1 METITSILLGI
12 GLSAATG
19 FRIFVPFLVA
29 SIASITGYLP
39 LSSSFEWIGTYPAL
53 IAFGVATV
61 LEIGAYYIPWF
72 DNLLD
77 TIATPAAFIAGAILM
92 VAVVSGLP
100 PLAKWALAIIAG
112 SGAAGIVQT
121 GTTVTR
127 AASSTTTGGLAN
139 PVVSTVEAG
148 TSFGLSLLAILL
160 PVVAGL
166 ITIVLIF
173 WLSSK
178 VVKKLKRKNFQ
189 P

>member
-1 METITSILLGI
+1 METITSVLLGV

-19 FRIFVPFLVA
+19 FRIFIPFLVA
-29 SIASITGYLP
+29 SVAAITGYLP

-53 IAFGVATV
+53 IAFGVATIF
-61 LEIGAYYIPWF
+61 EIAAYYIPWF

-77 TIATPAAFIAGAILM
+77 SIATPAAFIAGAILM
-92 VAVVSGLP
+92 VAVVSGLS

-121 GTTVTR
+121 GTTLTR
-127 AASSTTTGGLAN
+127 AASTATTGGLAN

-148 TSFGLSLLAILL
+148 SSFGLSLLAILL

-166 ITIVLIF
+166 ITIILLF

-178 VVKKLKRKNFQ
+178 VMKKLK
-189 P
+189 PT

>member
-1 METITSILLGI
+1 METFTSILLGI

-29 SIASITGYLP
+29 SIASLTGYLP
-39 LSSSFEWIGTYPAL
+39 LSPSFEWIGTYPAL
-53 IAFGVATV
+53 IVFGAATI
-61 LEIGAYYIPWF
+61 LEITAYFIPWF

-77 TIATPAAFIAGAILM
+77 SIATPAAFIAGAILM

-121 GTTVTR
+121 GTTMTR
-127 AASSTTTGGLAN
+127 AASTTTTGGLAN

-148 TSFGLSLLAILL
+148 SAFGLSLLAIFI
-160 PVVAGL
+160 PVIAGL
-166 ITIVLIF
+166 ITIILLF
-173 WLSSK
+173 WLGIK
-178 VVKKLKRKNFQ
+178 VIKKLKPK
-189 P
+189 

>member
-1 METITSILLGI
+1 LETITSILLGF

-19 FRIFVPFLVA
+19 FRIFIPFLVA
-29 SIASITGYLP
+29 SVASITGYLP
-39 LSSSFEWIGTYPAL
+39 LSHSFEWIGTYPAL
-53 IAFGVATV
+53 IAFGVATIF
-61 LEIGAYYIPWF
+61 EIAAYYIPWF

-77 TIATPAAFIAGAILM
+77 SIATPAAFIAGAILM
-92 VAVVSGLP
+92 VAVVSGLS

-121 GTTVTR
+121 GTTLTR
-127 AASSTTTGGLAN
+127 AASTATTGGLAN

-148 TSFGLSLLAILL
+148 SSFGLSLLAILL
-160 PVVAGL
+160 PVIAGL
-166 ITIVLIF
+166 ITIVLLF

-178 VVKKLKRKNFQ
+178 MIKKLKRKNPQ

>member
-1 METITSILLGI
+1 LETISSILLGI

-29 SIASITGYLP
+29 SIASIAGILP
-39 LSSSFEWIGTYPAL
+39 LSESFEWIGTYPAL
-53 IAFGVATV
+53 IAFGAATI

-72 DNLLD
+72 DNMLD

-100 PLAKWALAIIAG
+100 PLAKWGLAIIAG

-121 GTTVTR
+121 GTSFTR
-127 AASSTTTGGLAN
+127 LTSTTTTGGVGN

-148 TSFGLSLLAILL
+148 SSFGLSIIAILI
-160 PVVAGL
+160 PIIAGV
-166 ITIVLIF
+166 ITIFLLL
-173 WLSSK
+173 WLGKK
-178 VVKKLKRKNFQ
+178 VYFKLKPK
-189 P
+189 

>member
-1 METITSILLGI
+1 METFTSILLGI

-53 IAFGVATV
+53 ILFGVATII
-61 LEIGAYYIPWF
+61 EIGAYYIPWL

-77 TIATPAAFIAGAILM
+77 SIATPAAFIAGAILM

-121 GTTVTR
+121 GTTITR
-127 AASSTTTGGLAN
+127 AASTTTTGGLAN

-148 TSFGLSLLAILL
+148 SSFGLSLLAIML
-160 PVVAGL
+160 PVAAGL
-166 ITIVLIF
+166 ITIVLLV

-178 VVKKLKRKNFQ
+178 VIKKFIAKKI
-189 P
+189 

>member
-29 SIASITGYLP
+29 SIASLTGYLP
-39 LSSSFEWIGTYPAL
+39 LSPSFEWIGTYPAL
-53 IAFGVATV
+53 IAFSVATI
-61 LEIGAYYIPWF
+61 LEIAAYYIPWF

-77 TIATPAAFIAGAILM
+77 SIATPAAFIAGAILM
-92 VAVVSGLP
+92 VAVLSGLP
-100 PLAKWALAIIAG
+100 PLVKWALAIIAG

-121 GTTVTR
+121 GTTMTR
-127 AASSTTTGGLAN
+127 AASTTTTGGIAN

-148 TSFGLSLLAILL
+148 SSFGLSILAIFI
-160 PVVAGL
+160 PVFAGL
-166 ITIVLIF
+166 ITIVLLL

-178 VVKKLKRKNFQ
+178 VFKKFRGIKS
-189 P
+189 